1 MNDKSTMETLR
12 IKEIHNF
19 ISSKLKD
26 VISERYFNHEILSE
40 ADLQSN
46 IWQLLFD
53 FFRVNEKRELFTI
66 HCNLYLKE
74 LRTHPDLVIFKNGK
88 PYIIIE
94 LKEWRSID
102 LNKWSSSKKKKA
114 ADEDIKRLLDAE
126 NHFFEKH
133 RVKRGYFMYV
143 SWKPVVIQD
152 EGIQGKNSRF
162 LSVIRFVNEGV
173 TFDKKWKEEFIKRS
187 KYIAEP

>member
-1 MNDKSTMETLR
+1 MKTLG
-12 IKEIHNF
+12 IKEIHDF
-19 ISSKLKD
+19 ISTELKD
-26 VISERYFNHEILSE
+26 EITERYYNHEILSE

-53 FFRVNEKRELFTI
+53 YFQSNEQKESFTI
-66 HCNLYLKE
+66 HCNHYLKE

-94 LKEWRSID
+94 LKEWRAID
-102 LNKWSSSKKKKA
+102 LNKWSSSRKKEKA
-114 ADEDIKRLLDAE
+114 DNDIKRLLAAE
-126 NHFFEKH
+126 EKYFEKH

-143 SWKPVVIQD
+143 SWKPVIIQE
-152 EGIQGKNSRF
+152 EGIRGKNARF
-162 LSVIRFVNEGV
+162 LSEIRFVKEGV
-173 TFDKKWKEEFIKRS
+173 TLDKEWKKEFSKRS

>member
-1 MNDKSTMETLR
+1 METLG

-19 ISSKLKD
+19 ISTELKNE
-26 VISERYFNHEILSE
+26 ISERYFNHEILSE

-53 FFRVNEKRELFTI
+53 YFQSNAKRESFTI
-66 HCNLYLKE
+66 HCNHYLKE

-102 LNKWSSSKKKKA
+102 LKKWKSSKKKEKA
-114 ADEDIKRLLDAE
+114 DYDINRLLDAE

-143 SWKPVVIQD
+143 SWKPVVIQE
-152 EGIQGKNSRF
+152 EGIRGKNARF
-162 LSVIRFVNEGV
+162 LSEIRFVKEGV
-173 TFDKKWKEEFIKRS
+173 AFDKAWKEEFKKRS